1 MYLFDSN
8 AFMEAAR
15 LYYSFSIA
23 PGYWD
28 WLVEKHEAGEIAS
41 ISSVYDEITA
51 GEGGLVKWAKDP
63 ALDGFWLPDS
73 KESILATAELAAWAN
88 HAERPFKQAAVD
100 EFMGSADL
108 RLAAQ
113 ASALGATVVTRETA
127 DPNCRKRVKL
137 PDAAKAVG
145 VKCVQPFV
153 AYEQLGLTLF

>member
-15 LYYSFSIA
+15 LYYSFNIA

-28 WLVEKHEAGEIAS
+28 WLVEKHKANEIAS
-41 ISSVYDEITA
+41 ITSVYDEITA
-51 GEGGLVKWAKDP
+51 GEGDLVDWAKDS
-63 ALDGFWLPDS
+63 ALDGFWLPDTDQ
-73 KESILATAELAAWAN
+73 SIVATAELAAWAN
-88 HAERPFKQAAVD
+88 HADRPFRQSAVD

-113 ASALGATVVTRETA
+113 ASAIGATVVTRETSE
-127 DPNCRKRVKL
+127 PGCKKRVKL

-153 AYEQLGLTLF
+153 AYERLGLTLS

>member
-15 LYYSFSIA
+15 LYYSFNIA

-28 WLVEKHEAGEIAS
+28 WLVEMHEVGEVAS
-41 ISSVYDEITA
+41 IAAVYDEITA
-51 GEGGLVKWAKDP
+51 GEGGLVDWANDP
-63 ALDGFWLPDS
+63 ALDGFWLPDTD
-73 KESILATAELAAWAN
+73 KSIVSAAELAAWAN
-88 HAERPFKQAAVD
+88 DAERPFRQSAVD

-113 ASALGATVVTRETA
+113 ACALGATVVTRETSE
-127 DPNCRKRVKL
+127 PGCKKRVKL

-145 VKCVQPFV
+145 VKCVQPFI
-153 AYEQLGLTLF
+153 AYEKLGLTLV